1 MPVFLERLSMLR
13 PTIRNRILG
22 IALGLILLMAI
33 TSALSTVM
41 TRKIAHQLDELSSK
55 YVETYGHLAR
65 MNVRSLEQ
73 ALALRRMVI
82 AKMQSPPD
90 ETGFAERKALYEAKG
105 LEVEKEAQA
114 ARTLINAIIDDMSTP
129 SDNARL
135 ARIDDRIENAIADLR
150 RYLTDEYKQLLSQL
164 DAGQFA
170 EARASLARSDTFRD
184 DFTQRVESIR
194 RDMLSQVRRDAELTM
209 SDQKTAIVISVILTV
224 LASVVGLLFALFV
237 SVGITRPVR
246 RLLDGTRAVEAG
258 KLDGSIDVTTRDEIG
273 QLTAA
278 FNRMV
283 EQLRHK
289 ERLRE
294 TFGRYVD
301 PRVVEGLIDR
311 QSTTAVDGER
321 RVMTVLFC
329 DMKGFTSLSE
339 GMTPQGLVKVMNH
352 YLSTMSGPIRSH
364 RGIID
369 KYIGDAI
376 MAYWG
381 PPFTE
386 DSEQAR
392 LACLA
397 AVEMADRGTMLRT
410 ELPELIGVRTVPSEC
425 EVRIG
430 IATGEVLVGSIGS
443 EFMMSYTVMG
453 DAVNLASRL
462 ENANKIYG
470 SHSLASEAA
479 IMAAGDAIESREID
493 RVIVFGQN
501 HPETVFEIIGRAGEL
516 TEKQLELLARYAEGL
531 ADYRARRWE
540 DARLAFKAAL
550 DAVPGDGPS
559 MALLQRVEQF
569 QVNPPAPDWDGSWRL
584 EQK

>member
-1 MPVFLERLSMLR
+1 
-13 PTIRNRILG
+13 
-22 IALGLILLMAI
+22 
-33 TSALSTVM
+33 
-41 TRKIAHQLDELSSK
+41 
-55 YVETYGHLAR
+55 
-65 MNVRSLEQ
+65 
-73 ALALRRMVI
+73 
-82 AKMQSPPD
+82 
-90 ETGFAERKALYEAKG
+90 
-105 LEVEKEAQA
+105 
-114 ARTLINAIIDDMSTP
+114 
-129 SDNARL
+129 
-135 ARIDDRIENAIADLR
+135 
-150 RYLTDEYKQLLSQL
+150 LSQL

-184 DFTQRVESIR
+184 EFTQKVENIR
-194 RDMLSQVRRDAELTM
+194 GDMLSQVRRDAEMTM
-209 SDQKTAIVISVILTV
+209 RDQKTTIVISVILTA
-224 LASVVGLLFALFV
+224 LASFVGLLFALFV

-311 QSTTAVDGER
+311 QSSTASDGER

-397 AVEMADRGTMLRT
+397 AVEMADRGTSLRT
-410 ELPELIGVRTVPSEC
+410 ELPELIGVRTVPSDC

-479 IMAAGDAIESREID
+479 IMAAGDAVESREID
-493 RVIVFGQN
+493 RVIVVGQT

-516 TEKQLELLARYAEGL
+516 TERQLELLARYAGGL
-531 ADYRARRWE
+531 ADYRARRWD
-540 DARLAFKAAL
+540 DARQAFKAAL

-559 MALLQRVEQF
+559 MALLQRVEHF
-569 QVNPPAPDWDGSWRL
+569 QVNPPAVDWDGSWRL